1 MKQRPSGDSSEVC
14 VIVPC
19 YNEEETI
26 GECLEAL
33 KNQTYPISELV
44 VVDDASTDNSQK
56 IVQDKGVRLIRLRKN
71 SGVARARN
79 SGIQNTEA
87 EIIAFTDGDCVVE
100 CQWLKELIKAM
111 KSKNLDVVM
120 GKMIR
125 PLNAENFIAIAQ
137 TGGKKIKEVK
147 DESLGGGYSVAYN
160 RKVFQQLGGFDERF
174 RRGCEFEF
182 NLRVLESRFK
192 FGWAENAVVKFSYA
206 SSIKQLWN
214 QEFSHG
220 FWSKEIMR
228 AHPSFITRKRK
239 YMLGR
244 AAVIILP
251 LVYIC
256 FLSREWRDY
265 NSPKILLV
273 EGAITFLRSL
283 AYYSGFFLSIF
294 TGMVRRD

>member
-1 MKQRPSGDSSEVC
+1 MKQRPSGDSPGVC

-33 KNQTYPISELV
+33 KSQTHSISELI
-44 VVDDASTDNSQK
+44 VVDDASTDNSPM
-56 IVQDKGVRLIRLRKN
+56 IVRHKGVRLIRLKEN

-79 SGIQNTEA
+79 LGIRKTEA
-87 EIIAFTDGDCVVE
+87 EIVAFTDSDCVVE
-100 CQWLKELIKAM
+100 RQWLEELIKAM

-120 GKMIR
+120 GKILT
-125 PLNAENFIAIAQ
+125 PLNAENFIVIAQ

-147 DESLGGGYSVAYN
+147 EESLGGGYSVAYK

-206 SSIKQLWN
+206 SNIRQLWN
-214 QEFSHG
+214 QEFSNG
-220 FWSKEIMR
+220 FWSKKIMR
-228 AHPSFITRKRK
+228 AHPSFIRRRIK

-244 AAVIILP
+244 GVVIILP
-251 LVYIC
+251 ILYIC
-256 FLSREWRDY
+256 FLLREWRDY
-265 NSPKILLV
+265 DSLEILWA
-273 EGAITFLRSL
+273 EGATTFLRFL
-283 AYYSGFFLSIF
+283 AYYSGLFFSIVR
-294 TGMVRRD
+294 GMSARN